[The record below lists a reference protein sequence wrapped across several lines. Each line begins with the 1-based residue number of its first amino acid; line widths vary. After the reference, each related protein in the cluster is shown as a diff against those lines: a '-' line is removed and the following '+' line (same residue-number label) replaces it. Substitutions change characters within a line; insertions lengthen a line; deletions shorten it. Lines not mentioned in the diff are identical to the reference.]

1 MHLSLKYYICARGN
15 KMRTY
20 QIMRLAS
27 LFESIVQQNNIIGGF
42 KIEKLISANNNLQ
55 NTITNKNLNSWLFIK
70 GTNHYGIYRIYN
82 TDVDY
87 GILLTD
93 WRDQGNFYIIVC
105 NNKMNGNATLEISQE
120 KNDNFIWKYKPMK
133 RDGNNAHRK
142 LQFSSEYPD
151 CIVELAIPKSPTQ
164 IKSFIISLIELAE
177 FRTKADNLSIS

>member
-1 MHLSLKYYICARGN
+1 M
-15 KMRTY
+15 
-20 QIMRLAS
+20 
-27 LFESIVQQNNIIGGF
+27 
-42 KIEKLISANNNLQ
+42 
-55 NTITNKNLNSWLFIK
+55 
-70 GTNHYGIYRIYN
+70 
-82 TDVDY
+82 
-87 GILLTD
+87 TD

-151 CIVELAIPKSPTQ
+151 CLVELAIPKSPTQ